1 MKITVL
7 GTRGEI
13 EPTAPYHARHSG
25 ILIDDFLMF
34 DLGQKEFLSYKPS
47 YIFITHLHPDHA
59 YFVRTNMIDLDFQTK
74 IFAPESFKN
83 LPIHVLT
90 KKFSCGPYTIIPI
103 PTEHSIKVK
112 SQAYLIQKGDER
124 ILYTGDMF
132 WINKKYQR
140 KLKKLDLVITEA
152 SFIREGGMIR
162 RDKAHKGRPYG
173 HAGIPT
179 LIRFFKPYT
188 YSILF
193 MHFGS
198 WFYENG
204 ARNARLKFEKLAC
217 TYNMEILVGYDG
229 MMINIKKRGTQN

>member
-34 DLGQKEFLSYKPS
+34 DLGEKEFLSYKPS
-47 YIFITHLHPDHA
+47 HIFITHLHPDHA
-59 YFVRTNMIDLDFQTK
+59 YFVRDGELDLDFKTR
-74 IFAPESFKN
+74 IYAPEPFKD
-83 LPIHVLT
+83 LPLHVLT
-90 KKFSCGPYTIIPI
+90 KKLSYGPYAVTPI

-112 SQAYLIQKGDER
+112 SQAYLIQKGSER

-132 WINKKYQR
+132 WINKKYQN

-152 SFIREGGMIR
+152 SFIREGGVIR
-162 RDKAHKGRPYG
+162 RDKARPYG
-173 HAGIPT
+173 HAGVPN
-179 LIRFFKPYT
+179 LMRFFKPYT
-188 YSILF
+188 KRILL

-198 WFYENG
+198 WFYEEG
-204 ARNARLKFEKLAC
+204 ARTARSKLKKLAH
-217 TYNMEILVGYDG
+217 MFGLSILVSYDG
-229 MMINIKKRGTQN
+229 MVIDTRLS